1 VAIIVGNA
9 CQVLCNATADLIS
22 RRQRPYLFAVR
33 VKGLPPHTY
42 ERTYHIAA
50 KRDDLA
56 ANAGIKLFVKEFSY
70 VEKLITHLE
79 SA

>member
-1 VAIIVGNA
+1 MAIITGNN

-79 SA
+79 TR